1 MLIAKEAL
9 EKTQHLSISFMLV
22 QKCFFFLTQAS
33 QISKTAS
40 ELENTKTSDCK
51 RPKSIAPPRRGPRQG
66 NCTLARQGADIDADN
81 LSVAVSRSASRS
93 RRAQASA
100 PRDSVGGTRG
110 NHSLPIL
117 PPPSAKKPALDSP
130 SRGE

>member
-1 MLIAKEAL
+1 MNDTGTSNTLQRNLREISEKQKLSPAL
-9 EKTQHLSISFMLV
+9 VDHLERYF
-22 QKCFFFLTQAS
+22 
-33 QISKTAS
+33 
-40 ELENTKTSDCK
+40 
-51 RPKSIAPPRRGPRQG
+51 
-66 NCTLARQGADIDADN
+66 ADIDADN

-117 PPPSAKKPALDSP
+117 PPPSAKKPAFDSP